1 MKKLIYVTTVALA
14 IASFGSAAYA
24 KHGNRSDRYDI
35 EACQHIPPPR
45 PTGGGTRE
53 RMVAIERCNEIR
65 SKAQQTPST
74 SLTGQSNPSSE
85 EQQTP
90 ITLPMTQP
98 NPPATAPSPSK
109 RNLSPSSST
118 QPSVPGQ

>member
-1 MKKLIYVTTVALA
+1 MKKLIYVIAVALA
-14 IASFGSAAYA
+14 IVSFGSAAHA

-53 RMVAIERCNEIR
+53 RMVAIERCNEVR
-65 SKAQQTPST
+65 SKAQQKSST
-74 SLTGQSNPSSE
+74 SLTGQSNSSSE
-85 EQQTP
+85 EQTP

-118 QPSVPGQ
+118 